1 MATAADY
8 VRLPGASRRYI
19 NTTTGETISRRQYD
33 RLYRLGP
40 RGFTSYEKL
49 AASRAKS
56 GSPPSS
62 RTEQRIKAALAR
74 VARGESASRAA
85 RAEHLSPSTLRRHSQ
100 DTVRYNRSTGR
111 GELHANGRVIF
122 FDSNGDLHKN
132 VYFAYQTTRTM
143 SAYARAVKDAKAG
156 RIGPLQSFADVTVK
170 DVLGNEYTLLADINA
185 IEQREQVYSIDA
197 TDFFTSEDFLVELPL
212 LAGTV

>member
-8 VRLPGASRRYI
+8 VRLPRASRRYI
-19 NTTTGETISRRQYD
+19 NTTTGEAISRRQFD

-62 RTEQRIKAALAR
+62 RTEHRIKAALAR
-74 VARGESASRAA
+74 VAHGESASRAA
-85 RAEHLSPSTLRRHSQ
+85 RAEHHHPSTLRRHSH
-100 DTVRYNRSTGR
+100 DTLRYNRQTGR
-111 GELHANGRVIF
+111 GELHAAGRVTF
-122 FDSNGDLHKN
+122 FDGNGDLHRN
-132 VYFAYQTTRTM
+132 VPFAYQTLRTM
-143 SAYARAVKDAKAG
+143 SAYAHAVKTAKAG
-156 RIGPLQSFADVTVK
+156 RVAGLQSFADVTVS
-170 DVLGNEYTLLADINA
+170 DVLGNEYTLLTDINA

-197 TDFFTSEDFLVELPL
+197 TDFFTSEDFLIELPVM
-212 LAGTV
+212 ADVA